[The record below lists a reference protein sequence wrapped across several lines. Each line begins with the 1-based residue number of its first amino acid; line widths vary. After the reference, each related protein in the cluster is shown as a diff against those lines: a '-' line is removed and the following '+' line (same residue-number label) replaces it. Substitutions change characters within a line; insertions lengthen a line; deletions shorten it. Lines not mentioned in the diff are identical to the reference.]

1 MRIALILYTRAEFLS
16 WCRTLGGEGGSHRH
30 LSSYYERGS
39 HIHCLLSSDHQH
51 MVSHY
56 DTCSKMLRRALGD
69 LKLVND
75 IRIWS
80 YSGMREDCCNTA
92 N

>member
-1 MRIALILYTRAEFLS
+1 MREEAIFIV
-16 WCRTLGGEGGSHRH
+16 C
-30 LSSYYERGS
+30 
-39 HIHCLLSSDHQH
+39 CMSSDHQH

-56 DTCSKMLRRALGD
+56 DTCSKMLRRALGN